1 MAYSII
7 MTKKMLNIMKDT
19 QQLQQDAPQIITFIY
34 AINKVRISFTHHS
47 ETNNQNVIKYMN

>member
-1 MAYSII
+1 
-7 MTKKMLNIMKDT
+7 MTKKMLNIMEDT
-19 QQLQQDAPQIITFIY
+19 QQLQQDAPKIITFIY